1 MEVSPWAS
9 WYVESP
15 KASHLLALIDWSD
28 CSALPVPEMSIL
40 WFAPQRLVVSEPLS
54 SWKV

>member
-15 KASHLLALIDWSD
+15 KTSHLLVLIDWSD

-40 WFAPQRLVVSEPLS
+40 WFAPQRRVVSEPLS